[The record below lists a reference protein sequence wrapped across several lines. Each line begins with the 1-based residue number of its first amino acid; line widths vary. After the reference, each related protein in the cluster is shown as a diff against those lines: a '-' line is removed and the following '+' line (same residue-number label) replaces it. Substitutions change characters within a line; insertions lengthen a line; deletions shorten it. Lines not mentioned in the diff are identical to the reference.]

1 MIKFFAALV
10 TAMFAFAS
18 ANALAGVNPGI
29 GSNQMSMS
37 GAKIAS
43 PKKDDKQ
50 VQDKE
55 EDPAKEK
62 KAD

>member
-1 MIKFFAALV
+1 VTKFFAALV
-10 TAMFAFAS
+10 TALFAFAS
-18 ANALAGVNPGI
+18 TAAMAGVNPGI

-55 EDPAKEK
+55 DEPAKEK